1 MKTTRLEEKM
11 IELADTL
18 IDDRINLYGVNNTLA
33 YLMDFGFTDDELIEM
48 GFDSDDVRDVRA
60 SLKVE

>member
-33 YLMDFGFTDDELIEM
+33 YLMDFGFTDDELLEM

>member
-1 MKTTRLEEKM
+1 MVVTRLEEKM

-18 IDDRINLYGVNNTLA
+18 IDDRINLYGVTNTIA